1 MVQSKEL
8 KTALDL
14 LGRAETAL
22 KKQNDAGLADGI
34 RLISTAVEIS
44 YRLSDAD
51 QDVFSAARTP
61 VQILCNDTEN
71 RATWDPTWNA
81 QQGPKGQSPS
91 TQDGVDNSEDKSAP
105 KSLSDESRKSHMYST
120 QSLDPE
126 SEDY

>member
-1 MVQSKEL
+1 MAQSKEL

-14 LGRAETAL
+14 LERAETAL
-22 KKQNDAGLADGI
+22 KKQTDAGLAEGI
-34 RLISTAVEIS
+34 RLISSAVEIS

-51 QDVFSAARTP
+51 QDVFSAKRAP

-81 QQGPKGQSPS
+81 QQAGKGQSPS
-91 TQDGVDNSEDKSAP
+91 KQEALDNSDDKSAP
-105 KSLSDESRKSHMYST
+105 KSLSEETRKSHMYST